1 MGLTLSQTRTLAP
14 AATGSDMRSTYN
26 GMLLGHE
33 TAAPKA
39 TTSTERPQE
48 CKQLEQ
54 KIHKSTLSLS
64 LADSEVCQPQIDIHK
79 STREHTMG
87 FGPLQQQDYSL
98 LLQKPSETPTKSEA
112 MAATRILWAFSLG
125 SGGK

>member
-1 MGLTLSQTRTLAP
+1 
-14 AATGSDMRSTYN
+14 
-26 GMLLGHE
+26 MLLGHE

-48 CKQLEQ
+48 CK
-54 KIHKSTLSLS
+54 
-64 LADSEVCQPQIDIHK
+64 
-79 STREHTMG
+79 HTMG

-98 LLQKPSETPTKSEA
+98 LLQKPSEKPTKSEA

-125 SGGK
+125 SGGKVNAP